1 MKTISAAVFA
11 AVLLACMPGKGD
23 AGTTGTLSGFVVDS
37 ERKAPLAG
45 VAVRVSGPSMD
56 ATTTTDAKGSYTFL
70 ALIPGAYS
78 IALAKPGYFQE
89 TSRETVA
96 VAADS
101 DVRMSFAMA
110 RMYLIDGLRPRYLW
124 AIVQPLQTAD
134 LYVVMAQ
141 SNPFFGSPLGQG
153 FTLQFVPGV
162 QISGGVVAR

>member
-1 MKTISAAVFA
+1 MQ
-11 AVLLACMPGKGD
+11 
-23 AGTTGTLSGFVVDS
+23 
-37 ERKAPLAG
+37 
-45 VAVRVSGPSMD
+45 
-56 ATTTTDAKGSYTFL
+56 KGSFTFL

-78 IALAKPGYFQE
+78 IALREAGIFQKP
-89 TSRETVA
+89 RARPAA

-110 RMYLIDGLRPRYLW
+110 RMYFIDGLRPRYLW

-162 QISGGVVAR
+162 QVSGGVAAR